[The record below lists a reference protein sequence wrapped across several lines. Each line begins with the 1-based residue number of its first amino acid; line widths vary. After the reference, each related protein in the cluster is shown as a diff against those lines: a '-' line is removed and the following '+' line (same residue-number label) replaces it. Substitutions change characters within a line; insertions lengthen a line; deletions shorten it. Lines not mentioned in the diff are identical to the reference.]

1 MQLFSVLLGLGAL
14 TGLLLIVWKA
24 PKKETS
30 HYLDAALVI
39 LFCALLV
46 SRAGYVAV
54 HFPYYQIHPGDIIQ
68 VWKGGLSGIGAL
80 AGGALGVLILA
91 GWWRG
96 STGAMADIFLPLVG
110 TLTITAW
117 LGCWLDSCGYGLPTT
132 AWWALPARDEWGV
145 LAYRVPVQLIGAI
158 VTLVIIWFLDRVSK
172 WITIPGIS
180 ASLGVFLIAAEL
192 FALSFL
198 RADST
203 PILYGLRLEAWGA
216 IGLMLVCLLTGV
228 VLLYRWKRR
237 RSLYPPDEE

>member
-14 TGLLLIVWKA
+14 MGMLLIVWKA

-30 HYLDAALVI
+30 RYLDAALVI

-54 HFPYYQIHPGDIIQ
+54 HFPYYQIHPGEMIQ

-80 AGGALGVLILA
+80 AGGALAILILA

-117 LGCWLDSCGYGLPTT
+117 LGCWMDSCGYGLPAK

-145 LAYRVPVQLIGAI
+145 LAYRVPVQLMGAI
-158 VTLVIIWFLDRVSK
+158 VTLVIIWFLDWVSK
-172 WITIPGIS
+172 RISIPGVS
-180 ASLGVFLIAAEL
+180 ACLGVFLIAAEI

-203 PILYGLRLEAWGA
+203 PIWHGLRLDAWGA
-216 IGLMLVCLLTGV
+216 IGLMLFCLVTGV
-228 VLLYRWKRR
+228 VLLFRWKKR
-237 RSLYPPDEE
+237 RSLSPLDEE